1 MKKNILLT
9 FFILI
14 TSVAFSQRMKYSDL
28 VLTFSGMSDEEVRN
42 ELKDY
47 MMADQTE
54 PNVYF
59 RLGLIYEK
67 VYKNTDPLT
76 DYKLAFSNANEASSR
91 FLQANVYVVAN
102 EVSRNNEYYYPFF
115 PNSFDTKG
123 KPSVDFAKV
132 KARIK
137 NGLDS
142 AELFKQKIPSI
153 YYNFTHSVNS
163 YDNAVKIFAAINN
176 HYESLEDL
184 QLLFDDALD
193 ARLTQLKSDYDSS
206 IYYLNQYQA
215 LIKEYPIRYHKQTYS
230 VKPIETFRLDG
241 LITRLNFLSDKIE
254 FWDYANWVERVRK
267 SVATNISDLR
277 AKLNEAETKLQE
289 SISKAGAAAPDFKP
303 YPVKKQLAL
312 DLNNVDKESAVLSL
326 LRYQEY
332 IQNYM
337 YQSQTFKPDTS
348 NSDRN
353 VTMYSDF
360 IHQNRHADTL
370 IREVA
375 SRISDLKMTMHK
387 EFIAKFFGNK
397 TALEKYIADETSMVA
412 KTYQDMAANL
422 RRTILQDSDSSWML
436 KNKEGAVKFGARF
449 VPLKIKPLNPEDLS
463 KGLLSTLFNQKNPD
477 GSAYLAGIHK
487 PDKKV
492 NNTIVFVARVLPDG
506 KVAWLNSFNPKI
518 DSTSTTADAN
528 QVLGPAVVTPEGM
541 AFLIRSQHLTNGNK
555 INTFIYLND
564 KGETRVKIAMA
575 ESAFP
580 RFMQYQEKLNA
591 FVFVLKGNEVN
602 QNFIVK
608 EDLTLLCVNVLKDV
622 MWKKV
627 VPITGTLVQ
636 VTSVSDGLLLA
647 GNFMTIN
654 DSRGNE
660 VRTKV
665 NAQESNPFLL
675 KVGERG
681 ELSPMPIAVPFSF
694 YLTKLVRVGDNS
706 INLIGIKENFETGIT
721 KSFSATDPVLH
732 IMATKTG
739 QVICTNY

>member
-1 MKKNILLT
+1 MKKNIVLS
-9 FFILI
+9 FFILV
-14 TSVAFSQRMKYSDL
+14 TTVAFSQHMKYSDL
-28 VLTFSGMSDEEVRN
+28 VLTFSGMGDEEVRN

-47 MMADQTE
+47 MMADQKE

-67 VYKNTDPLT
+67 VYENADPLT
-76 DYKLAFSNANEASSR
+76 DYKLALSNANEAGSR
-91 FLQANVYVVAN
+91 FLQANIYVVAN

-115 PNSFDTKG
+115 SNSFDAKG
-123 KPSVDFAKV
+123 KPAVDFAKV

-142 AELFKQKIPSI
+142 AELFKQKIPAI

-163 YDNAVKIFAAINN
+163 YDKAVKTFAAISN

-193 ARLTQLKSDYDSS
+193 ARFAQLKSDYDSS
-206 IYYLNQYQA
+206 IYYFNQYQA
-215 LIKEYPIRYHKQTYS
+215 LIKEYPIRYHNQTYS

-241 LITRLNFLSDKIE
+241 FITRLNFLGDKIE
-254 FWDYANWVERVRK
+254 FWDYSSWVERVRK
-267 SVATNISDLR
+267 SVTSNISDLR

-289 SISKAGAAAPDFKP
+289 SINKASTAASDFKP
-303 YPVKKQLAL
+303 YQVKKQLAL

-326 LRYQEY
+326 LHYQQY
-332 IQNYM
+332 IQNYIH
-337 YQSQTFKPDTS
+337 QTKTFKPDTT

-353 VTMYSDF
+353 GAMYSDF

-387 EFIAKFFGNK
+387 EFIAKFFGNR
-397 TALEKYIADETSMVA
+397 TALEKYVGDETAMVA
-412 KTYQDMAANL
+412 KTYQDMATNL

-436 KNKEGAVKFGARF
+436 KNKEGAVKFGARS
-449 VPLKIKPLNPEDLS
+449 VPLRIKLLQPEDLN

-487 PDKKV
+487 PDKKI
-492 NNTIVFVARVLPDG
+492 NNAIVFVARVLPDG

-518 DSTSTTADAN
+518 DSTSATADAN

-541 AFLIRSQHLTNGNK
+541 AFLIRSEHLTNGNK

-564 KGETRVKIAMA
+564 KGEAKVKFTLSDNAY
-575 ESAFP
+575 P
-580 RFMQYQEKLNA
+580 RFIQYQEKLNA
-591 FVFVLKGNEVN
+591 FVFVLKGNEIN
-602 QNFIVK
+602 QNFTVK
-608 EDLTLLCVNVLKDV
+608 EDMTLLCLNVLKDV
-622 MWKKV
+622 LWKKV
-627 VPITGTLVQ
+627 TPITGTLVEL
-636 VTSVSDGLLLA
+636 TSVSDGLLLA
-647 GNFMTIN
+647 GNFMTII

-665 NAQESNPFLL
+665 NALESNPFLL
-675 KVGERG
+675 KVGEKG
-681 ELSPMPIAVPFSF
+681 DLSPMPIAVPFSF

-721 KSFSATDPVLH
+721 KSFSVTDPVLH